1 MRAVAGALA
10 MLAVAQGAQA
20 ACIADGAAVTGRF
33 EWQSLTRPSGK
44 PIPAPYLL
52 LDIPVCVH
60 AGTDTINSGVL
71 RLFPRDDAALQG
83 LHAGDALIVIANYK
97 LPDDFKANG
106 DIGAYDAQIVR
117 Q

>member
-33 EWQSLTRPSGK
+33 EWLSLTRPNGK
-44 PIPAPYLL
+44 PIPAPHVL
-52 LDIPVCVH
+52 LDVPVCVNT
-60 AGTDTINSGVL
+60 AQGVVTSGLL
-71 RLFPRDDAALQG
+71 RVFPRDDAVLQK
-83 LHAGDALIVIANYK
+83 LHTGDDLIVIAHYG

-106 DIGAYDAQIVR
+106 DIGAYDAQLTR